1 MKLNN
6 EYSHNGDLVIVT
18 EVIDSESVVVSNED
32 TCAEY
37 EVATSELEDR
47 SQAVRGF

>member
-6 EYSHNGDLVIVT
+6 EYSHDGDLVIVIDF
-18 EVIDSESVVVSNED
+18 IDSENVVVSNED
-32 TCAEY
+32 VCAEY
-37 EVATSELEDR
+37 EVAISELEDR